1 MISQRIL
8 KLQPSPTLTL
18 DAKVKQLQNKGI
30 PIINLSLGEPDF
42 KTPENISKAAIE
54 AINTGFTHYTPAAG
68 ILELREAISKKLEKE
83 NAIYY
88 QPSEIIVGVGTKQ
101 VLYTIFQ
108 ILCQKGDEVI
118 LTTPTWATYVEQIKL
133 SEAKSV
139 LIPLESPFKLTT
151 KILEKYITSKTK
163 AILINTPSNP
173 TGATIDEQELK
184 GIAALAVKHNIFV
197 ISDEIYEK
205 ILYKGKH
212 VSIASYG
219 EEMKKLTITVN
230 GFSKAYAMT
239 GWRIGYGAGPEEII
253 KAMVSFCGQT
263 TSGTSS
269 ISQKGAVEALTGSQ
283 SSVKKMALEF
293 KKRKEFI
300 CKEFEKIG
308 GIPFAQPEGAFYLFV
323 NISKLL
329 GRKYKSSENWSEG
342 LLEQAKVAV
351 VPGEA
356 FYAPNFIRI
365 SFAASLEHLRAGCKQ
380 IKEFMQN
387 DK

>member
-1 MISQRIL
+1 MVSQRIL

-18 DAKVKQLQNKGI
+18 DAKVKQLQTQGI
-30 PIINLSLGEPDF
+30 PIINLSLGEPNF
-42 KTPENISKAAIE
+42 KTPENISKAAIK
-54 AINTGFTHYTPAAG
+54 AINEGFTHYTPAAG

-83 NAIYY
+83 NGISY
-88 QPSEIIVGVGTKQ
+88 QISEIIVGVGTKQ
-101 VLYTIFQ
+101 LLYTIFQ
-108 ILCQKGDEVI
+108 SLCQKGDEVI

-133 SEAKSV
+133 SEGKPI
-139 LIPLESPFKLTT
+139 LIPLKPPFKLTA
-151 KILEKYITSKTK
+151 KILGKYITAKSK
-163 AILINTPSNP
+163 AILINSPANP

-184 GIAALAVKHNIFV
+184 RIADLAIKHHIF
-197 ISDEIYEK
+197 IITDEIYEK

-212 VSIASYG
+212 VSIASFG
-219 EEMKKLTITVN
+219 EKIKKLTISIN

-253 KAMVSFCGQT
+253 KAMASFCGQT

-269 ISQKGAVEALTGSQ
+269 ISQKGAVEALRGSQ
-283 SSVKKMALEF
+283 SSVKKMVLEF

-300 CKEFEKIG
+300 CKEFEKIED
-308 GIPFAQPEGAFYLFV
+308 ISFIEPEGAFYLFV
-323 NISKLL
+323 DISKLL
-329 GRKYKSSENWSEG
+329 GRKYKSSKNWSEG

-365 SFAASLEHLRAGCKQ
+365 SFAASLESLNLGCKQ
-380 IKEFMQN
+380 IKEFIQN

>member
-18 DAKVKQLQNKGI
+18 DGKVKQLQIQGI

-42 KTPENISKAAIE
+42 KTPENISNAAIE
-54 AINTGFTHYTPAAG
+54 AINEGFTHYTPAAG

-83 NAIYY
+83 NAVYY

-101 VLYTIFQ
+101 LLYTIFQ
-108 ILCQKGDEVI
+108 ALCQKGDEVI
-118 LTTPTWATYVEQIKL
+118 LTTPTWVTYVEQIKL
-133 SEAKSV
+133 SDAKPI
-139 LIPLESPFKLTT
+139 LIPLKSPFKLTA

-163 AILINTPSNP
+163 AILINSPANP
-173 TGATIDEQELK
+173 TGATIDDQELK
-184 GIAALAVKHNIFV
+184 RIANLAIKHNIFV

-212 VSIASYG
+212 VSIASFG
-219 EEMKKLTITVN
+219 EEIKKLTITIN

-239 GWRIGYGAGPEEII
+239 GWRIGYGVGPTEII
-253 KAMVSFCGQT
+253 MAMVSFCGQT

-269 ISQKGAVEALTGSQ
+269 ISQKAAIEALKGSQ
-283 SSVKKMALEF
+283 SSVKNMAFQF

-300 CKEFEKIG
+300 CKEFEKIK
-308 GIPFAQPEGAFYLFV
+308 GISFAQPEGAFYLFV
-323 NISKLL
+323 DISKLL
-329 GRKYKSSENWSEG
+329 GRKYKSSADWSEG

-351 VPGEA
+351 IPGEA

-365 SFAASLEHLRAGCKQ
+365 SFAASMENLKQGCKQ
-380 IKEFMQN
+380 IKEFIQN